1 MLEALKSHD
10 KKYFKCLQVRV
21 YEIERER
28 ERERERESQVIFSL
42 YAVRFL
48 QILTLVAFTIKHMYS
63 ERERQRD
70 VAS

>member
-1 MLEALKSHD
+1 
-10 KKYFKCLQVRV
+10 
-21 YEIERER
+21 
-28 ERERERESQVIFSL
+28 
-42 YAVRFL
+42 VRFL

>member
-1 MLEALKSHD
+1 MLEALKSHA

-21 YEIERER
+21 YKIK
-28 ERERERESQVIFSL
+28 RERERESQVIFSL